1 MGATSDF
8 ILTPPSS
15 RCNSDSII
23 PKGRGFKM
31 ASLNITSLL
40 KHLDE
45 LRVLLNYNCIDLLAI
60 NETRQ
65 DGSIS
70 DQDVKV
76 EGYDVIRSDRT
87 VNGRFG
93 GGVCFYIRSDINYV
107 VREDLD
113 DQLLEIL
120 SIEIRTGL
128 TQNLLWSLRGT
139 DRQTPL
145 LIFLRILILC

>member
-1 MGATSDF
+1 
-8 ILTPPSS
+8 
-15 RCNSDSII
+15 
-23 PKGRGFKM
+23 M
-31 ASLNITSLL
+31 AILNITSLL
-40 KHLDE
+40 THLDE

-60 NETRQ
+60 NETRL

-76 EGYDVIRSDRT
+76 EGYHVTRCDRT

-120 SIEIRTGL
+120 SIEIRKPNSKPFVVTS
-128 TQNLLWSLRGT
+128 W
-139 DRQTPL
+139 
-145 LIFLRILILC
+145 